1 MRSFSG
7 FEAMFRKNMAKK
19 APTEI
24 LIKKKMREGL
34 SKDEVRVAAGDGAGR
49 GVPRYLQQV

>member
-1 MRSFSG
+1 
-7 FEAMFRKNMAKK
+7 MFRKNMAKK

-49 GVPRYLQQV
+49 GVPRYFQQV